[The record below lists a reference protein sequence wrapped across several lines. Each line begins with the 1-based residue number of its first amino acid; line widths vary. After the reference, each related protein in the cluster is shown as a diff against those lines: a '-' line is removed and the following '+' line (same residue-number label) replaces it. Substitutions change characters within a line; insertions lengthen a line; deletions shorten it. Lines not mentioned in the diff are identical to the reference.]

1 MKKTLVALAALAA
14 TAAFAQSSVTISGK
28 VDVGFHYDSSRP
40 VDKLHID
47 NGDNSRII
55 FSVVEDLGG
64 GMAATAVA
72 QMRFTADTGY
82 QEGGTVLAANAA
94 VVNPRPLFQGE
105 TRVGLRGGF
114 GHVRLGR
121 GLTAVQA
128 PNGAYDP
135 FGVRTV
141 GALQGL
147 LTAGYNSD
155 PLQAGGSGAGRWS
168 NAFFYDTPNLGGF
181 SAAASFQMREAQ
193 VGYVK
198 NGTSLSGSYNNGP
211 LSLFA
216 GFETN
221 SVDTKYTQIA
231 GSYTTGFGKLM
242 ASWAVQNPV
251 GAANNFTGTGFG
263 INVPMGAAVIK
274 AGYARNNPQA
284 AGVAT
289 GTKLAIG
296 MDYALS
302 KRTMIYT
309 NVARNKTA
317 AAAPVTSTLFDLGLQ
332 HNF

>member
-28 VDVGFHYDSSRP
+28 IDAGFTYDQGRAA
-40 VDKLHID
+40 DKLRID

-64 GMAATAVA
+64 GMAATAAA
-72 QMRFTADTGY
+72 QMRFSADSGFA
-82 QEGGTVLAANAA
+82 EGAGA
-94 VVNPRPLFQGE
+94 RPLFQGE

-147 LTAGYNSD
+147 LTAGYSSD
-155 PLQAGGSGAGRWS
+155 PNQAGGAGAGRWN
-168 NAFFYDTPNLGGF
+168 NAFFYDSPNFGGF
-181 SAAASFQMREAQ
+181 TAAASFQMREAQ
-193 VGYVK
+193 AGYVK

-216 GFETN
+216 GFESN

-231 GSYTTGFGKLM
+231 GSYTLGFGKLM

-251 GAANNFTGTGFG
+251 GAGNNITGIGFG
-263 INVPMGAAVIK
+263 VNVPMGAATVK
-274 AGYARNNPQA
+274 AGYARAKGQ
-284 AGVAT
+284 GGAT
-289 GTKLAIG
+289 ADTQLSLG

-302 KRTMIYT
+302 KRTLVYT
-309 NVARNKTA
+309 NFSRFKQGTTA
-317 AAAPVTSTLFDLGLQ
+317 GFGAAEAFPVGSTSKSKFDLGLQ

>member
-1 MKKTLVALAALAA
+1 M
-14 TAAFAQSSVTISGK
+14 
-28 VDVGFHYDSSRP
+28 
-40 VDKLHID
+40 
-47 NGDNSRII
+47 
-55 FSVVEDLGG
+55 
-64 GMAATAVA
+64 
-72 QMRFTADTGY
+72 
-82 QEGGTVLAANAA
+82 
-94 VVNPRPLFQGE
+94 
-105 TRVGLRGGF
+105 
-114 GHVRLGR
+114 RLGR

-135 FGVRTV
+135 FGVRTA
-141 GALQGL
+141 GSLQGL
-147 LTAGYNSD
+147 LTTGYNSD
-155 PLQAGGSGAGRWS
+155 PNQAAGSGAGRWS

-181 SAAASFQMREAQ
+181 SAAASFQMREGNA
-193 VGYVK
+193 GYVK

>member
-28 VDVGFHYDSSRP
+28 VDVGFTYDSSRAA
-40 VDKLHID
+40 DKLRID

-64 GMAATAVA
+64 GMAATAAA
-72 QMRFTADTGY
+72 QMRFSADTGFA
-82 QEGGTVLAANAA
+82 EGANA
-94 VVNPRPLFQGE
+94 RPLFQGE

-114 GHVRLGR
+114 GHIRLGR
-121 GLTAVQA
+121 CLTAVQA

-141 GALQGL
+141 GAMQGL
-147 LTAGYNSD
+147 LTASYLSD
-155 PLQAGGSGAGRWS
+155 PNPAATAGAGRWS
-168 NAFFYDTPNLGGF
+168 NALFYDTPTMGGF

-193 VGYVK
+193 AGYVK
-198 NGTSLSGSYNNGP
+198 NGTSLAAMYNNGP

-221 SVDTKYTQIA
+221 SADTKYTQIA

-242 ASWAVQNPV
+242 ASWATNNPV
-251 GAANNFTGTGFG
+251 GATNNITGIGFG
-263 INVPMGAAVIK
+263 INVPMGAATIK
-274 AGYARNNPQA
+274 AGYASQNPQA
-284 AGVAT
+284 AGVT
-289 GTKLAIG
+289 GTKLAVG
-296 MDYALS
+296 LDYALS
-302 KRTMIYT
+302 KRTLVYSNI
-309 NVARNKTA
+309 ARNKAIVTG
-317 AAAPVTSTLFDLGLQ
+317 VTSTAWDLGLQ